1 MMSDVGI
8 WGLLAYI
15 ENQFQFNSWTLS
27 FSCLD
32 KTCILSKDGYILQNL
47 PLSFVTEI
55 KKYDENNL
63 LYYQIPIDV
72 NGKLMFVYSF
82 YVSNVIDEMS
92 LFVLKKNI
100 EAYLSIEA
108 LDLEKY
114 QTIFPFFFPVSDS
127 SININ
132 KNILDKSSRFFFLNG
147 QEGTGKKVFIQNH
160 VLFNYKMDIYNLF
173 RNNNNNS
180 VIRINIENIHVNCLI
195 IRELALLNVEEQE
208 KILKDFNMYTHIYVC
223 SAYNLNVLLEK
234 NIVIHEFASFLTNN
248 KIIFS
253 SINRRIAEIISSIN
267 YVFAFKGHEVSDLIS
282 FSKLSKLRLKK
293 GLSDIYE
300 ILKIMLY
307 MKNIS
312 QGDFLSHNGLRDII
326 SKIEVDSIKLG
337 HFIYGSSQNK
347 IAKYL
352 GISRGSL
359 QHKLKKLNF
368 PYNEWE
374 E

>member
-1 MMSDVGI
+1 MVLDVGI
-8 WGLLAYI
+8 WGLLAYN
-15 ENQFQFNSWTLS
+15 ENRYQFNSWTLA
-27 FSCLD
+27 FPFLG
-32 KTCILSKDGYILQNL
+32 KNCILSKDGYILQDY
-47 PLSFVTEI
+47 PSPIVTEI

-63 LYYQIPIDV
+63 VYYQIPIEV
-72 NGKLMFVYSF
+72 NKKLMFVYSF
-82 YVSNVIDEMS
+82 YVSHVIDEMS
-92 LFVLKKNI
+92 VYVLKKNI
-100 EAYLSIEA
+100 EAFLSVEA

-114 QTIFPFFFPVSDS
+114 QTIFPFFFPVSES

-132 KNILDKSSRFFFLNG
+132 KIILDKSSRFFFLNG

-160 VLFNYKMDIYNLF
+160 ILFNYKMDIYNLF
-173 RNNNNNS
+173 KNNNS
-180 VIRINIENIHVNCLI
+180 VIHINIENSHVNCLM

-208 KILKDFNMYTHIYVC
+208 KILKDFEMYTHIYVC

-234 NIVIHEFASFLTNN
+234 NIVIHGFASFLASNR
-248 KIIFS
+248 IIFP
-253 SINRRIAEIISSIN
+253 SISRRIAEVISSIN
-267 YVFAFKGHEVSDLIS
+267 YVLAFKGHEVSDLIS
-282 FSKLSKLRLKK
+282 FSKLSKLRLRK

-300 ILKIMLY
+300 ILKIILY

-312 QGDFLSHNGLRDII
+312 QSDFLSHNGLREII
-326 SKIEVDSIKLG
+326 SKIEIDSIKLG

-374 E
+374 D